1 MDINTES
8 VIFTETRPEIFIFL
22 TIVGAEII
30 IRSYRVWKNRKALF
44 GRNRI
49 YPSATQSQDDKNQL
63 MISLSKLVKSYDLG
77 PTVIIFSIL
86 LVLFFLRHSLG
97 PSRTIYYA
105 GSVFMDFLL
114 LGDHVLMLACVSLLY
129 QLGILVEGGHARLQ
143 LSGDDVA
150 PLFDVAFVP
159 ITWRIDN

>member
-30 IRSYRVWKNRKALF
+30 IRSYRVWKNRKASF
-44 GRNRI
+44 RRNQI
-49 YPSATQSQDDKNQL
+49 YPSVTQSQDDQNQL

-114 LGDHVLMLACVSLLY
+114 LALPGKMLNLLIFPHSFCVLSRDLK
-129 QLGILVEGGHARLQ
+129 G
-143 LSGDDVA
+143 
-150 PLFDVAFVP
+150 
-159 ITWRIDN
+159 